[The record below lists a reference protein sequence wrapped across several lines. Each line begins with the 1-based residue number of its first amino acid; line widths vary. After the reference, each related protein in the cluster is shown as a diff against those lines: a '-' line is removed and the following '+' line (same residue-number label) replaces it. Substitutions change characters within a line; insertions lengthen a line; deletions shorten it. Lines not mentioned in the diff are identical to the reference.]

1 MNQPAATVPSRPA
14 SGWERFLAARTSD
27 AFCSA
32 WLALICEKF
41 PEVRMGAVLVEASD
55 SQAFV
60 PIAVWPAAST
70 DMGRMGA
77 AVQRSLAERRPVL
90 VPATEE
96 AGILHIALPVMVNER
111 VAAAV
116 VIEAAITSAEA
127 APLLRELHWGS
138 AWLSNLLGKRDA
150 DAAAKASARS
160 LGILETIATALR
172 HARLQQALFEL
183 TTTLRQRF
191 ACSRVAIGLL
201 RDAQVRIV
209 ALSEA
214 ATFEKS
220 SPIVRAYADAMAE
233 ACDLAQ
239 PVEAAI
245 DADGT
250 LAGGYRAHAALLRRV
265 GAQVVLSVPVDLH
278 ARTVAVITLE
288 RDQGSAFDPDQRQWL
303 ETFAALFAPVIA
315 QRRDAE
321 RNSVQRLGTE
331 ASRLLKAVLGPRHL
345 VWKLATIAVAAVA
358 AVLVWWQVPYRVS
371 AKTVSEGSIQR
382 VAAAPFEGFLAASFV
397 RAGDTVRKDQLLAQL
412 DDHELRVEQAK
423 WASQHDQYQN
433 KLREA
438 LATHDLSAVRVVT
451 AQLDEAQAQL
461 DLTQDKL
468 ARTRIRAPYDGVIV
482 SGDLSQQTGT
492 PLEAGKKLFEIAP
505 LHSYRII
512 MQVDEHDIGQ
522 IRVGQPGELVMTGL
536 AGDPLPFTV
545 ARIMPVATSEDG
557 KNFFRVE
564 ARLDH
569 ASNLLLPGMEG
580 VSKVAIGRRR
590 MGWVLLHG
598 FLDWLRVSLW
608 RWSP

>member
-41 PEVRMGAVLVEASD
+41 PEARMGAVLVEASD

-60 PIAVWPAAST
+60 PIAVWPAASG

-77 AVQRSLAERRPVL
+77 AVQRALAERRPVL

-96 AGILHIALPVMVNER
+96 AGVLHIALPVMVNER

-116 VIEAAITSAEA
+116 VIEAAMTSVDA

-150 DAAAKASARS
+150 DAAAKASERS

-172 HARLQQALFEL
+172 HTRLQQALFEL

-201 RDAQVRIV
+201 RDARVRVV

-220 SPIVRAYADAMAE
+220 SPMVRAYADAMAE
-233 ACDLAQ
+233 AFDLAQ

-245 DADGT
+245 DADGA
-250 LAGGYRAHAALLRRV
+250 LAGGYRAHAALLRQV
-265 GAQVVLSVPVDLH
+265 AAQVVLSVPVDLH

-288 RDQGSAFDPDQRQWL
+288 RDQGPAFDADECQWL
-303 ETFAALFAPVIA
+303 ETFSALFAPVIA

-321 RNSVQRLGTE
+321 RNSVHRLGTE
-331 ASRLLKAVLGPRHL
+331 ASRLLKAVFGPRHL

-412 DDHELRVEQAK
+412 DDHELRVEQAR
-423 WASQHDQYQN
+423 WASQRDQYQN

-438 LATHDLSAVRVVT
+438 LANHDLSAVRVVT

-461 DLTQDKL
+461 DLAQDKL

-512 MQVDEHDIGQ
+512 MQVDEHDIAQ

-536 AGDPLPFTV
+536 AGDPLPFKI

-569 ASNLLLPGMEG
+569 ASALLLPGMEG